1 MHPHVW
7 ATIWYSHIDME
18 PAPQELQG
26 VQGVPFVVQEEENE
40 AEVGNDYTNDAE
52 GTICPGSSDPI
63 KK

>member
-1 MHPHVW
+1 
-7 ATIWYSHIDME
+7 ME